1 MPGYTGQRP
10 DDFVE
15 RLAVELRAIDRQLGE
30 LQKPSATQKANAVAR
45 LAEAE
50 AALVTAGQQIAEAAA
65 LITGLRADLAV
76 QRQWN
81 TSQDSDLRSAKSRLD
96 SQDAWNDSQDANI
109 RDIWTKNSQQDSRLD
124 SQDAW
129 NNSQDADMRGVWAKD
144 AAQDGAIG
152 AARSVADD
160 AAAKASTANAKA
172 NSVYRD
178 LVRLWQELYQKS
190 VVVNPPPSAD
200 PT

>member
-1 MPGYTGQRP
+1 MPGYRNVADGA
-10 DDFVE
+10 DFIASMADSLVE
-15 RLAVELRAIDRQLGE
+15 IHRQLGE

-65 LITGLRADLAV
+65 RLAAAEGELAI

-96 SQDAWNDSQDANI
+96 TQDAWND
-109 RDIWTKNSQQDSRLD
+109 
-124 SQDAW
+124 
-129 NNSQDADMRGVWAKD
+129 SQDADMRGVWAKD

>member
-1 MPGYTGQRP
+1 MIFEQWIADQLTRI
-10 DDFVE
+10 DE
-15 RLAVELRAIDRQLGE
+15 RLADLERPD
-30 LQKPSATQKANAVAR
+30 ATQRYDLVTRARLLEEANAAQGDLIDELWQWGNGQDQMIRVLQTQMADEQTKSAR
-45 LAEAE
+45 FRTE
-50 AALVTAGQQIAEAAA
+50 
-65 LITGLRADLAV
+65 
-76 QRQWN
+76 
-81 TSQDSDLRSAKSRLD
+81 LD
-96 SQDAWNDSQDANI
+96 SQG
-109 RDIWTKNSQQDSRLD
+109 
-124 SQDAW
+124 AW
-129 NNSQDADMRGVWAKD
+129 NNGQDADMRGVWAKD